1 MKVLSC
7 RFKYT
12 ILMTVFAAAGLCS
25 SAYAQTNNVSLPD
38 TAAGWAKAVRQDI
51 NEAYQLTLDNHPG
64 TYDKHNPDFKKNL
77 DLARDN
83 ALALA
88 DKVKDAAAYTAVM
101 DRFNASLHDGHA
113 GVRTSIPATTAP
125 AIRWPGFITVWR
137 GNGLYVYAAEDGKPG
152 AGSEVV
158 NCDGKPVRQ
167 LIEDN
172 VFSYKGRSDEAGHW
186 WVYSG
191 ELFIDNGNPFVHAP
205 QSCQFKQQGQ
215 ITTQKIEWQ
224 DKNDNFMKWARSA
237 YAGEKLPVG
246 ITEPRKN
253 LLWVAMPT
261 FQPNAAEQKAYD
273 DMAQDITEHRERA
286 LHADAI
292 VIDLRHNQGG
302 SSAWSKQFAYALWG
316 KDRVTRQLSA
326 YSPNTEVWWRA
337 SPGNTRHML
346 DLAEKLS
353 KDNRSDMAAWA
364 KRHGESM
371 QAALAKKE
379 NFYIQQSQSLADKP
393 DLSLTDLPTDPPPLK
408 TPVYVIVAGNCASA
422 CLDALDVFTRFGN
435 TTLIGAPSAA
445 DSTYMEVRIQPL
457 PSGLARVVIPTKVY
471 VNRQRG
477 AGQVYQPAITATDLV
492 WSVSNFQKIVEQDL
506 ARRK

>member
-1 MKVLSC
+1 MKALSG

-12 ILMTVFAAAGLCS
+12 MLMMAFTAAGLCS
-25 SAYAQTNNVSLPD
+25 NAYAQMNNVSLPD
-38 TAAGWAKAVRQDI
+38 TAANWVKAVKQDI

-88 DKVKDAAAYTAVM
+88 DQVNDAAAYTAVM
-101 DRFNASLHDGHA
+101 DRFNVSLHDGHA

-152 AGSEVV
+152 AGSEVIS
-158 NCDGKPVRQ
+158 CDGKPVRQ
-167 LIEDN
+167 MIEDN

-205 QSCQFKQQGQ
+205 QSCQFKHQGQ

-224 DKNDNFMKWARSA
+224 ARNDNLKNWARSA
-237 YAGEKLPVG
+237 YVGEKLPVG

-261 FQPNAAEQKAYD
+261 FQPNAAEQKIYD
-273 DMAQDITEHRERA
+273 DMTQDITEHRERA
-286 LHADAI
+286 LNADAI

-316 KDRVTRQLSA
+316 KDRVTRQLNA

-337 SPGNTRHML
+337 SPDNTRHML
-346 DLAEKLS
+346 DLAEKLA
-353 KDNRSDMAAWA
+353 KENRSDMAAWA
-364 KRHGESM
+364 KRHGENM
-371 QAALAKKE
+371 QAALVKKE
-379 NFYIQQSQSLADKP
+379 NFYIQQSKPPADKP
-393 DLSLTDLPTDPPPLK
+393 AVNITDLPTDPPVLK

-471 VNRQRG
+471 VNRQRA

-492 WSVSNFQKIVEQDL
+492 WSASNFLKIVEQDL
-506 ARRK
+506 VKRK